1 MTDQPIRSGGDDA
14 AVRREQ
20 TKASSERDLSGDYN
34 REANSG
40 RRHGVRLDR
49 RTCPACRPEQKGA
62 DHRHRADIA
71 RLETEAAVHR
81 ANIVQEETEATEG
94 GDSTRHAP
102 SSAEAQAIQMLAVE
116 LDRVRADA
124 DRTLAAELAAA
135 EERSRAD
142 VLRVRADTQRALAE
156 ESGAVTNYYDLWQ
169 ARFEGVD
176 VPAVVA
182 TETPHPHVGR
192 QRRRRALAAAAI
204 LVVLLTISLGTDSAL
219 RVGLAV
225 AASSAIQVI
234 GRAGPLDQAGALTA
248 PRTELAIDGTARND
262 VSSGTPLSQ
271 VALEAIGFLVVL
283 LLLRVALFV
292 GDGLVWHG
300 LVVTLGIVL
309 LGFVVMRAPWPAESV
324 AGPTTSTSER
334 DVGTPI
340 GDDDQTLAQ

>member
-1 MTDQPIRSGGDDA
+1 
-14 AVRREQ
+14 
-20 TKASSERDLSGDYN
+20 
-34 REANSG
+34 
-40 RRHGVRLDR
+40 
-49 RTCPACRPEQKGA
+49 
-62 DHRHRADIA
+62 
-71 RLETEAAVHR
+71 
-81 ANIVQEETEATEG
+81 
-94 GDSTRHAP
+94 
-102 SSAEAQAIQMLAVE
+102 
-116 LDRVRADA
+116 
-124 DRTLAAELAAA
+124 
-135 EERSRAD
+135 
-142 VLRVRADTQRALAE
+142 
-156 ESGAVTNYYDLWQ
+156 VTNYYDLWQ